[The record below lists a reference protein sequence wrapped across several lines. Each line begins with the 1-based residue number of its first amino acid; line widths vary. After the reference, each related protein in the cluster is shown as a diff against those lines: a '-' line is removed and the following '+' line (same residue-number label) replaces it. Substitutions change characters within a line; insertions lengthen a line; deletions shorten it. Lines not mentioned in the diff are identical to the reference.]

1 MSRSLHHWA
10 EVSHWEAQNRYPRIC
25 GDLCKSSILHRSYH
39 DMEFLSKC
47 RSTHVRVFVVFIM
60 MHLCRRWA
68 GKAQDSP
75 LLEATLT
82 PQSTA
87 SATGSPQFS
96 HKLADRRR
104 QCSPDYADL
113 SSIDTL
119 AILHL
124 TPKFAT
130 CNGSQPEDFP
140 HPRPISSRYSEW
152 SPVRVLWCPLI
163 HSLG

>member
-1 MSRSLHHWA
+1 MRRCADRDSKASTCFEDVSRSLHHWA

-47 RSTHVRVFVVFIM
+47 RSTHVRVLIVVFIM

-82 PQSTA
+82 PQSPRLGYQKLTTFA
-87 SATGSPQFS
+87 QVRRATTTMQPRGCI
-96 HKLADRRR
+96 LI
-104 QCSPDYADL
+104 CDL
-113 SSIDTL
+113 HYQYIIFDSKIC
-119 AILHL
+119 HL
-124 TPKFAT
+124 
-130 CNGSQPEDFP
+130 
-140 HPRPISSRYSEW
+140 
-152 SPVRVLWCPLI
+152 
-163 HSLG
+163 